1 MYLRGAYGYD
11 KNQCNST
18 CIWGRKIHTSI
29 FRQYRNCLLYTSYY
43 VENVSFL
50 LDIKMV
56 YGLVKMVFDKKTT
69 AIRGGAFRGS
79 FMGYNRD
86 GSSISSLKVPMK
98 YYEKAVERL
107 GY

>member
-1 MYLRGAYGYD
+1 
-11 KNQCNST
+11 
-18 CIWGRKIHTSI
+18 
-29 FRQYRNCLLYTSYY
+29 
-43 VENVSFL
+43 
-50 LDIKMV
+50 MV